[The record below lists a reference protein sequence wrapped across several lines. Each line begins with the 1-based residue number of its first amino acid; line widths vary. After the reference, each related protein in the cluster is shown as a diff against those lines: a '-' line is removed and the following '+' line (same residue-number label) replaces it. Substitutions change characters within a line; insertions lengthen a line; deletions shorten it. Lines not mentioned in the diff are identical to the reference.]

1 MIKPNYIL
9 IPLFVLVIAVLGNI
23 ITAQGLDWYSR
34 LNLPLITPPGFII
47 GIIWSVI
54 FILTTIS
61 ALIFYNRAFRNLRFI
76 FVITLFLINGALN
89 LLWSYLFFNL
99 HLVGASIVEMLFL
112 EATVIALIFLIRFS
126 SKKASVLLYPYAI
139 WVIFA
144 TFLAYQILLLNT

>member
-9 IPLFVLVIAVLGNI
+9 IPLFVLVTAVLGNI

-54 FILTTIS
+54 FVLSAFS
-61 ALIFYNRAFRNLRFI
+61 ALIYWNRAYRNFKFI
-76 FVITLFLINGALN
+76 LVIVLFIVNGILN
-89 LLWSYLFFNL
+89 FLWSYLFFNL

-112 EATVIALIFLIRFS
+112 EATVIALIILIKFS
-126 SKKASVLLYPYAI
+126 SKTASILLYPYAI